1 MIGATQTLAE
11 VLLAGILLWRPGVV
25 VVVVVV
31 IIVVV
36 VVVVVVVYFVLSLA
50 LVLYYV

>member
-25 VVVVVV
+25 VVVVV
-31 IIVVV
+31 IIVV